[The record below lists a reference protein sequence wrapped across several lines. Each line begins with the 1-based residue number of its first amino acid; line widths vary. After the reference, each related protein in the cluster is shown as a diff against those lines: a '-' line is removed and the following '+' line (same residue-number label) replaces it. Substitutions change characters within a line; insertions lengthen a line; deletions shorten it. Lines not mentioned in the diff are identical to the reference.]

1 MLAGRGVDAHNPQ
14 ASHVTFAFPSMAVGV
29 AKGVQQGFLGL
40 LNKATPPS
48 PMALGHLKQSLVA
61 VPCGHTALDS
71 RQSSYSESAL

>member
-61 VPCGHTALDS
+61 VIYGHTTLNSWQGDNS
-71 RQSSYSESAL
+71 Q